1 MIYILKKGLRNA
13 PDEELLEDLKRCS
26 AELGRTTIT
35 SAQYEKIGKAHP
47 STIQRRFGSWTTAL
61 AKAGLEPSRS
71 KIGITNQELF
81 ENIKD
86 IWIRLGRLPS
96 YGEVKKPS
104 SKYSAGTY
112 KKRFGTWAK
121 ALKNFEIW
129 ANTDD
134 TENDQTDEIDE
145 TDPQDAMLK
154 AIKKR
159 TKREISER
167 LRFKILMRAGFAC
180 TACGASP
187 MKNPGVDLHVDH
199 IVPWSKGGETVED
212 NLQAKCAKCNLG
224 KGNAFHV

>member
-1 MIYILKKGLRNA
+1 MEFILKESLRNA

-35 SAQYEKIGKAHP
+35 LAQYEEIGKAHP

-81 ENIKD
+81 ENIED
-86 IWIRLGRLPS
+86 IWIRLGRQPS

-104 SKYSAGTY
+104 SKFSAGTY
-112 KKRFGTWAK
+112 EKRFGTWTK
-121 ALKNFEIW
+121 ALENFVIFS
-129 ANTDD
+129 NTDD
-134 TENDQTDEIDE
+134 TENDQTDEIN
-145 TDPQDAMLK
+145 PQDDRQK
-154 AIKKR
+154 PTKKR
-159 TKREISER
+159 TKREISGR
-167 LRFKILMRAGFAC
+167 LRFKILMRAGFSC
-180 TACGASP
+180 MACGASP
-187 MKNPGVDLHVDH
+187 LKNPGVDLHVDH
-199 IVPWSKGGETVED
+199 IVPWSEGGETVED